1 MTETFNYKN
10 HKLKILNGETFSLNQ
25 LKSRLHQ
32 MEIPFNINE
41 KHKKSYY
48 SQLYNQAIKNNN
60 NKMKIIDLLI
70 SDSND
75 DSNNPNLKRQLIG
88 EENNFPHTQKI
99 PKINDDSFKK
109 DFQYNQET
117 NQKNPNLNNFTNMM
131 NYNYN
136 NNNIHYNDIN
146 NQNNPQRNINNN
158 NINNNLN
165 YHNAIKN
172 EINNNFVN
180 GNEVIKNNINQ
191 NINSQLINQNPKD
204 NYISDTHIP
213 IRKNYD
219 NINTN
224 IKNNNI
230 NTQHYQSIN
239 YTNNQNQN
247 NYKPNNFSS
256 NTPVQ
261 KINENPNIH
270 NNFNQNYLNQTTNQ
284 IKISDYHENEDN
296 NLNNQNKKSNNFLS
310 FKNPSDVKMSSSII
324 NGQNLNYQN
333 QNDNYPNKYTNE
345 ILDIMNNIN
354 QQSNINLHNSIHM
367 NNQNNYQNINN
378 DGNEINTSKKI
389 QNSDSIQNTN
399 VSILDTQKNQFNNN
413 NIQSG
418 YSNNNNSYY
427 YNNEPKKSF
436 FDFEK
441 LYSLLLTIF
450 MIGLLGFF
458 IYLISKYNLKII
470 NFTKEG
476 INTITNPKKFFGEF
490 LLGNFLSLMKLIK
503 EFSWKYLYQII
514 FLEIIIVIFFILK
527 IRFEKK
533 RILNEIFQDIQRRLN
548 GIFNSH
554 NEYSIIGGIPEKDI
568 IKYYSEKYNISYE
581 VFNSNY
587 MPLLREMRRNNIN
600 IKIKEMNYNGENQL
614 IWYWHE

>member
-10 HKLKILNGETFSLNQ
+10 YKLKILNGETFSLNQ

-70 SDSND
+70 SDSID

-109 DFQYNQET
+109 DFQHNQET

-191 NINSQLINQNPKD
+191 NINSQLINQNPND
-204 NYISDTHIP
+204 NHTSDTHIP

-247 NYKPNNFSS
+247 NYKPNNFSF

-296 NLNNQNKKSNNFLS
+296 NLNNQNKNSNNFLS

-345 ILDIMNNIN
+345 IFDKMNNIN

-378 DGNEINTSKKI
+378 DANEINTSKKI
-389 QNSDSIQNTN
+389 QNIDSIQNTN

-436 FDFEK
+436 FNFDNI
-441 LYSLLLTIF
+441 YSLLLTIF

-514 FLEIIIVIFFILK
+514 FLGIIIVIFFILK
-527 IRFEKK
+527 IHFEKK

>member
-70 SDSND
+70 SDSID

-88 EENNFPHTQKI
+88 EENNFPHIQKI
-99 PKINDDSFKK
+99 PKINGDSFKK
-109 DFQYNQET
+109 DFRCNQET

-146 NQNNPQRNINNN
+146 NQNNPQRNIN
-158 NINNNLN
+158 
-165 YHNAIKN
+165 
-172 EINNNFVN
+172 
-180 GNEVIKNNINQ
+180 
-191 NINSQLINQNPKD
+191 
-204 NYISDTHIP
+204 
-213 IRKNYD
+213 
-219 NINTN
+219 
-224 IKNNNI
+224 
-230 NTQHYQSIN
+230 
-239 YTNNQNQN
+239 QNQN
-247 NYKPNNFSS
+247 NYKPNGFPF

-296 NLNNQNKKSNNFLS
+296 NLNNQNKKSNNLLS

-333 QNDNYPNKYTNE
+333 QKDNYPNKYTNE
-345 ILDIMNNIN
+345 IFDKMNNIN

-378 DGNEINTSKKI
+378 DNNEINTSKKI
-389 QNSDSIQNTN
+389 QNIDSIQNTN

-436 FDFEK
+436 FDFENI
-441 LYSLLLTIF
+441 YSLLLTIF

-514 FLEIIIVIFFILK
+514 FLEIIIVIFIILK
-527 IRFEKK
+527 IHFEKK